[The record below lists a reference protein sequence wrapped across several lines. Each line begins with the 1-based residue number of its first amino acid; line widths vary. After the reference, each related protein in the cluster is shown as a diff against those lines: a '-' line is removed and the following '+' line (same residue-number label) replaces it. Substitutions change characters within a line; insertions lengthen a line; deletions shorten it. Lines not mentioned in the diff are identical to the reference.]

1 MNGDNKTGR
10 ERMAQANQCSV
21 VLLEARAREFMVVA
35 SIARRETEFPQLTQV
50 SRGRGGNSPLVTI
63 LRPEAGTNYACAG

>member
-35 SIARRETEFPQLTQV
+35 SIARRETEIPQLRKQPGE
-50 SRGRGGNSPLVTI
+50 RW
-63 LRPEAGTNYACAG
+63 